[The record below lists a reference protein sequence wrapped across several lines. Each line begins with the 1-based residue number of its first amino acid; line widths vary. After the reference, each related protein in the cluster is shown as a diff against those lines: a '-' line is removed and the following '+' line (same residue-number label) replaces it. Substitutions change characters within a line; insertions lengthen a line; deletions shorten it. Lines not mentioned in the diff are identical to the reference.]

1 MFILNA
7 MSQPIWQTT
16 RFKLDLSQPKVMAI
30 VNLTPDSFS
39 DGGRHSAL
47 SSALENA
54 QTLLA
59 QGADI
64 WTLVASH
71 RVQGQRQ

>member
-1 MFILNA
+1 LFILNA
-7 MSQPIWQTT
+7 MPQPIWQTT

-47 SSALENA
+47 SSALDWLKA
-54 QTLLA
+54 L
-59 QGADI
+59 I
-64 WTLVASH
+64 FWTLVASH